1 MNEVKG
7 KEVKQCD
14 AKNFE
19 AVKKK
24 LVAGGLEKEQL
35 YLFDSLAK
43 FFSGNADA
51 VYEQAEVKEEF
62 FKDSAVFGSHVRKC
76 KPEKLDKE
84 CVKSIAYRI
93 N

>member
-1 MNEVKG
+1 LKSQIADADNLIEEMNEVKG

-51 VYEQAEVKEEF
+51 VYE
-62 FKDSAVFGSHVRKC
+62 
-76 KPEKLDKE
+76 
-84 CVKSIAYRI
+84 
-93 N
+93 